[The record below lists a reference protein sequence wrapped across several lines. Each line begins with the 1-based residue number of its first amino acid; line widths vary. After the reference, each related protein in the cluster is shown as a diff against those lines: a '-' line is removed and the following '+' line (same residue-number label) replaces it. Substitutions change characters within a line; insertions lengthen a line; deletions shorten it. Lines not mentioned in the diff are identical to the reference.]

1 MSDYLSG
8 MKSPDNLP
16 SFTKPV
22 TWGGPG
28 LVDFDF
34 DALAKELDRTR
45 DFSRVGIIYSN
56 GISEW
61 LVRPSRRIA
70 TPNQTT
76 VSHVIVT
83 KVNDISP
90 QNAAKAVTKT
100 LQTPSLTTE
109 ITSTA
114 ISCGALVATAFI
126 AVSATLVI
134 PFTAEATGI
143 IAGIM
148 TAGTV
153 ATSFQCA
160 VGVGLLFAM
169 GYGYEENVAWLDSQ
183 DWYTSTMT
191 ALDIISIAG
200 ASVAL
205 RSTIKAYMAMKTG
218 SSAKALDW
226 LRTLSRHERKRIT
239 IEIIRNRN
247 PGISNDGIKVLIKAG
262 AYPGRYPTE
271 ALQKSL
277 QNELIKAFNNASAFA
292 GSAVSGT
299 IRNPQNLPK
308 TGQFVIGLIQ
318 SFSLAG
324 SRWIKDV

>member
-8 MKSPDNLP
+8 MNAPNNLP
-16 SFTKPV
+16 SFDKPV

-28 LVDFDF
+28 TVDFNF
-34 DALAKELDRTR
+34 HALAKELDRTR
-45 DFSRVGIIYSN
+45 DFNRVGIIYSN
-56 GISEW
+56 GVNDW

-70 TPNQTT
+70 TPNETN
-76 VSHVIVT
+76 VSHVIIT
-83 KVNDISP
+83 KVNDTSL
-90 QNAAKAVTKT
+90 QNAGKAITKP
-100 LQTPSLTTE
+100 LQAPSLTTE

-114 ISCGALVATAFI
+114 ISCGALVATALI

-134 PFTAEATGI
+134 PFTAGATGI
-143 IAGIM
+143 LAGIM

-153 ATSFQCA
+153 ATGFQCA
-160 VGVGLLFAM
+160 VGVGRLFAI
-169 GYGYEENVAWLDSQ
+169 GYGYEENVAWFDSQ

-191 ALDIISIAG
+191 ALDVISLAG
-200 ASVAL
+200 ASVGL
-205 RSTIKAYMAMKTG
+205 RSTIKAYMAMKAG

-247 PGISNDGIKVLIKAG
+247 PGISNDGIKALIKAG
-262 AYPGRYPTE
+262 AYPSRFPTE

-277 QNELIKAFNNASAFA
+277 QYELIKALNNASAFA

-299 IRNPQNLPK
+299 IRNPQNLQN
-308 TGQFVIGLIQ
+308 TGKFVVGIIQ
-318 SFSLAG
+318 SVSLAG
-324 SRWIKDV
+324 SR

>member
-1 MSDYLSG
+1 MSDYLTG
-8 MKSPDNLP
+8 MNTPDNLP
-16 SFTKPV
+16 RFDKPV

-28 LVDFDF
+28 VVDFNF
-34 DALAKELDRTR
+34 DALAKELDRTH
-45 DFSRVGIIYSN
+45 DFSNVGIIYSN
-56 GISEW
+56 GISDW

-83 KVNDISP
+83 KVNDTSP
-90 QNAAKAVTKT
+90 QTAARAITKP
-100 LQTPSLTTE
+100 LQAPSLTTE

-134 PFTAEATGI
+134 PFTAGATGI

-153 ATSFQCA
+153 ATGFQCA
-160 VGVGLLFAM
+160 VGVGRLFAI

-183 DWYTSTMT
+183 EWYTSTMT
-191 ALDIISIAG
+191 ALDVISNAG

-205 RSTIKAYMAMKTG
+205 KSTIKAYMTMKAG

-247 PGISNDGIKVLIKAG
+247 PGISNGGIKALIKAG
-262 AYPGRYPTE
+262 AYPVRYPTE
-271 ALQKSL
+271 AIQKSL
-277 QNELIKAFNNASAFA
+277 QY
-292 GSAVSGT
+292 
-299 IRNPQNLPK
+299 
-308 TGQFVIGLIQ
+308 
-318 SFSLAG
+318 
-324 SRWIKDV
+324 

>member
-1 MSDYLSG
+1 MSDYLTG
-8 MKSPDNLP
+8 MNTPDNLP
-16 SFTKPV
+16 RFDKPV

-28 LVDFDF
+28 VVDFNF
-34 DALAKELDRTR
+34 DALAKELDRTH
-45 DFSRVGIIYSN
+45 DFSNVGIIYSN
-56 GISEW
+56 GISDW

-83 KVNDISP
+83 KVNDTSP
-90 QNAAKAVTKT
+90 QTAARAITKP
-100 LQTPSLTTE
+100 LQAPSLTTE

-134 PFTAEATGI
+134 PFTAGATGI

-153 ATSFQCA
+153 ATGFQCA
-160 VGVGLLFAM
+160 VGVGRLFAI

-183 DWYTSTMT
+183 EWYTSTMT
-191 ALDIISIAG
+191 ALDVISIAG

-205 RSTIKAYMAMKTG
+205 KSTIKAYMTMKAG

-247 PGISNDGIKVLIKAG
+247 PGISNDGIKALIKAG

-271 ALQKSL
+271 AIQKSL
-277 QNELIKAFNNASAFA
+277 QYELIKAFNNASAFA

-308 TGQFVIGLIQ
+308 AGQFVIGLIQ

-324 SRWIKDV
+324 SR